1 MSPLQ
6 LARLIAFTAFVRPLS
21 RIWPKDKASIAFV
34 PREGTR
40 YIDNVAH
47 FYEWLRIHGVLP
59 PGAYLLV
66 TEPEVAKAWKA
77 RGRQVEFYDPLRP
90 DQLLRYLRTACIVAD
105 SWQWIAE
112 ERYACFFGAKKVQIW
127 HGIPLKQIEKSNLQR
142 TLHRGWEGLVQAVAY
157 WMKGRYPIY
166 DLVVSTSE
174 FFERWAFRPSFEAHR
189 FANTGYPRNDYL
201 CHSDDASLPDVDRDE
216 RVLRQIDALRREGKR
231 VVVYAPTFR
240 DTGGGPFV
248 DGALDLTRL
257 RDFAEANGLVF
268 VVKLHPYVQE
278 APAAYL
284 EPHILVYDAS
294 KDSAPL
300 LRASD
305 LLITD
310 YSSISFDYL
319 LLDRPLVF
327 FPYDDEKYSR
337 QDRSFLFDYDEYT
350 PGPKCFDQAG
360 LERAVVAELE
370 SPAAEWALRR
380 AELERK
386 CFTVPDGGASLRLWA
401 EIERMLGD
409 ER

>member
-6 LARLIAFTAFVRPLS
+6 IARLVAFTAVVRPLS
-21 RIWPKDKASIAFV
+21 WIWPKDEETIAFL

-59 PGAYLLV
+59 EGAYLLV
-66 TEPEVAKAWKA
+66 TDPDVAEAWKA
-77 RGRQVEFYDPLRP
+77 RGRQVDYYDPLRP
-90 DQLLRYLRTACIVAD
+90 RQLLRYLRTACIVAD
-105 SWQWIAE
+105 SWQWILH

-127 HGIPLKQIEKSNLQR
+127 HGIPLKQIEKSNLHR
-142 TLHRGWEGLVQAVAY
+142 TLHRGWAGLVQAVAY
-157 WMKGRYPIY
+157 WMKGRYPTY

-174 FFERWAFRPSFEAHR
+174 FFERWAFRPSFEARR
-189 FANTGYPRNDYL
+189 FVNTGYPRNDYL
-201 CHSDDASLPDVDRDE
+201 CHRDESRLPDVDRDE
-216 RVLRQIDALRREGKR
+216 RVLGLIDALRREGKR
-231 VVVYAPTFR
+231 VVAYAPTFR

-248 DGALDLTRL
+248 DGALDLARL
-257 RDFAEANGLVF
+257 RDFAEKNALVF
-268 VVKLHPYVQE
+268 VVKLHPYVRE
-278 APAAYL
+278 TPAAYL

-327 FPYDDEKYSR
+327 FPYDHAKYSLA
-337 QDRSFLFDYDEYT
+337 DRSFLFDYDEYT
-350 PGPKCFDQAG
+350 PGPKCFDQAS

-370 SPAAEWALRR
+370 SPTPHWALRR
-380 AELERK
+380 EELKQK
-386 CFTVPDGGASLRLWA
+386 CFAVPDDRASLRLWA
-401 EIERMLGD
+401 EIERLLGHAP
-409 ER
+409 